1 MNKRMN
7 YKYLNILLILG
18 IIYLLFLMKSIWLGA
33 LYKVLS
39 IIFPFAIAFIV
50 AYALYPAV
58 EFLTNKKVPKSIAI
72 FIIVSSLLLLVGLTC
87 YFAVPVFFEQFPCG

>member
-1 MNKRMN
+1 MNKKIN

-39 IIFPFAIAFIV
+39 IIFPFLISFVIA
-50 AYALYPAV
+50 YSLYPAV
-58 EFLTNKKVPKSIAI
+58 EFLTNRKIPKGVSI
-72 FIIVSSLLLLVGLTC
+72 FI
-87 YFAVPVFFEQFPCG
+87 